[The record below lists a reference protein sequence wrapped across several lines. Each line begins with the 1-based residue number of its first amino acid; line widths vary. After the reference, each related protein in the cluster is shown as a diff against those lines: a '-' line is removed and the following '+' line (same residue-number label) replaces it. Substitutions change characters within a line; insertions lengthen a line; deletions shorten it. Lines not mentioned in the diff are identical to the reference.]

1 MQGGLT
7 KGQRTLREYW
17 LVLDGSWRH
26 AGVEELSCE
35 LLREWCFLGSGVP
48 VKQLR
53 SQRKGMR
60 VEREREREKERQR
73 ERAGWGRGS
82 WESKVSA
89 GSSPNEI
96 TATMLGKTATHKE
109 SPRENSRPRIG
120 FNGR

>member
-73 ERAGWGRGS
+73 ERELDGVGEAGRARS
-82 WESKVSA
+82 V
-89 GSSPNEI
+89 
-96 TATMLGKTATHKE
+96 LGVHPMR
-109 SPRENSRPRIG
+109 SQQQC
-120 FNGR
+120 